1 MNYRKLIGS
10 NLKQL
15 RKSYGH
21 TQHWLAKRSGV
32 SQPHISKIEHG
43 EASMTMEHLIRIGNT
58 FNHTP
63 DRMTLKLTQLRAE

>member
-15 RKSYGH
+15 RKSYGN
-21 TQHWLAKRSGV
+21 TQYWLAKHSKV

-43 EASMTMEHLIRIGNT
+43 EASMTMEHLMRVSNA
-58 FNHTP
+58 FNYTP
-63 DRMTLKLTQLRAE
+63 ERMVLKLTQPRAE